1 VHHLG
6 RVTGVLIA
14 VVLAI
19 GTATAINGGPT
30 GDAAAVDARA
40 LERAPL
46 PTTTTT
52 TTTTTTE
59 PPATTTEPPTTALVT
74 AAVAAPVEP
83 PAPAP
88 EPPPAPVRTGW
99 TFDPYVGLGMWVDV
113 YDWSAEHGGSAV
125 GIADMDRMAALGV
138 QTVFIQTARAD
149 TTDAVLERPRLL
161 SLIDRAHADGMRVVG
176 WYLPYHEDPGVDLDH
191 LMGIASLPVDGLA
204 VDIESTKE
212 PDVAVRNQRL
222 VDLSAALRAQLPD
235 RVLSAIVLPPVVT
248 DVLNL
253 SYWPDFPWQ
262 TLAQYYDLWQ
272 PMGYFTNRRAD
283 SPYRN
288 AYTYTAENID
298 RIRAHLDN
306 PDAVVHPIGG
316 IGDQTTV
323 DDVYNM
329 LEAARERGCIGGG
342 LYDYRTTDEGLYAAL
357 QGFRA

>member
-1 VHHLG
+1 M
-6 RVTGVLIA
+6 LIA
-14 VVLAI
+14 VVLTVGVA
-19 GTATAINGGPT
+19 AVVNGGPT
-30 GDAAAVDARA
+30 GDAAAIDASTIDRA
-40 LERAPL
+40 TA
-46 PTTTTT
+46 PTTS
-52 TTTTTTE
+52 TE
-59 PPATTTEPPTTALVT
+59 PPTTTTEPPTTTTEAPTTAPPVT
-74 AAVAAPVEP
+74 AAAVAPVAEVPATEP
-83 PAPAP
+83 L
-88 EPPPAPVRTGW
+88 PAPVRTGW
-99 TFDPYVGLGMWVDV
+99 TLDPYVGLGMWVDV
-113 YDWSAEHGGSAV
+113 YDWSATHGGSAV
-125 GIADMDRMAALGV
+125 GIADIDRMAALGV

-149 TTDAVLERPRLL
+149 TAEAVLEQPRLT

-176 WYLPYHEDPGVDLDH
+176 WYLPYHEDPAVDFDH

-212 PDVAVRNQRL
+212 ADVAVRNQRL
-222 VDLSAALRAQLPD
+222 VELSAALRAALPD

-253 SYWPDFPWQ
+253 RYWPDFPWQ

-272 PMGYFTNRRAD
+272 PMGYFTNRPAD

-306 PDAVVHPIGG
+306 PNAVVHPIGG

-323 DDVYNM
+323 EDVDNM
-329 LEAARERGCIGGG
+329 LQAARERGCIGGG
-342 LYDYRTTDEGLYAAL
+342 LYDYRTTDEALYAAL